1 MVSVST
7 ADVKKLREQTGAG
20 IMECR
25 NALAEAGGD
34 FGKAAE
40 VLRERGQQRAEKK
53 TGREAK
59 QGLVEPY
66 IHASGRVGAL
76 VELNCETDFVAR
88 TEQFRTLAHDIAMQ
102 VAATNP
108 SSISGEG
115 ATAQADGAEEE
126 ELPLLDQPFIKNEK
140 VTIGELVK
148 QHIASL
154 GENIVVRRFV
164 RYELGQGE

>member
-1 MVSVST
+1 MSVST

-25 NALAEAGGD
+25 NALAESGGD
-34 FGKAAE
+34 FAKAAE

-53 TGREAK
+53 SGREAK
-59 QGLVEPY
+59 QGLIEPY
-66 IHASGRVGAL
+66 IHAGGRVGAL

-108 SSISGEG
+108 SSVSGEV
-115 ATAQADGAEEE
+115 AAAQADGAEE

>member
-1 MVSVST
+1 MSVST

-25 NALAEAGGD
+25 NARAETGGD
-34 FGKAAE
+34 FAKAAE

-53 TGREAK
+53 SGREAK
-59 QGLVEPY
+59 QGLIEPY
-66 IHASGRVGAL
+66 IHAGGRVGAL

-108 SSISGEG
+108 SSVSGEV
-115 ATAQADGAEEE
+115 AAAQADGAEE